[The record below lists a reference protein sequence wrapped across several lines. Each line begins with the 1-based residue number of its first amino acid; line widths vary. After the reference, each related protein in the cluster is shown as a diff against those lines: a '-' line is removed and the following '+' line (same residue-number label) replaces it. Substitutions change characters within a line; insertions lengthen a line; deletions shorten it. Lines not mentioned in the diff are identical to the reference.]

1 MSALAERLSRAMT
14 APRGRL
20 RQWFMRWIKR
30 RGAIHPPLTLSY
42 RQIFIL
48 PTRFGW
54 LLGLLMF
61 GMLMGSLNFNNN
73 LGLLTTFIVGGLAVN
88 STLMAYRNLRGLRI
102 LHCLAAPVFAGQTA
116 RLEVS
121 LASDDARMRPA
132 LELKGPAQTTVFELP
147 ASGRGEAG
155 VDIPTRTR
163 GWLKPERLRLQ
174 TSHPIGL
181 FESWS
186 WFWPEKSILVWPKP
200 ARHAPALPRGSG
212 NESGRQL
219 QREPEGE
226 DFYSLRAWRS
236 GDPLH
241 RIAWKAS
248 QRHQTLLSR
257 EFRAEEAEHLT
268 LDLQHTP
275 GKQLEDRISILTA
288 WVLQAERESLQWTLR
303 LGSQSIGP
311 ARGKAHAHSCL
322 RALAEL

>member
-1 MSALAERLSRAMT
+1 MT
-14 APRGRL
+14 ATAKRRDAASSSLRGNLNR
-20 RQWFMRWIKR
+20 WFSLWIKR
-30 RGAIHPPLTLSY
+30 RGPVKPPLKLGY

-73 LGLLTTFIVGGLAVN
+73 LGLLTTFIVAGLAIN
-88 STLMAYRNLRGLRI
+88 SMLLAYRNLRGLGI
-102 LHCLAAPVFAGQTA
+102 LHCQAAPVFAGQAA

-121 LASDDARMRPA
+121 LAGEEGLARPG
-132 LELKGPAQTTVFELP
+132 LELRGFGKVTRFDLP
-147 ASGRGEAG
+147 GNGRVEAAID
-155 VDIPTRTR
+155 VPTQVR
-163 GWLKPERLRLQ
+163 GWLDPGRLRVQ

-186 WFWPEKSILVWPKP
+186 WFWPEKAILVWPQP
-200 ARHAPALPRGSG
+200 ASQAPPLPRGSG
-212 NESGRQL
+212 SETGQQL

-226 DFYSLRAWRS
+226 SFYSLRRWRS

-257 EFRAEEAEHLT
+257 EFRAEHADHLR
-268 LDLQHTP
+268 LDLNQTP
-275 GKQLEDRISILTA
+275 GQDLEERISVMTA
-288 WVLQAERESLQWTLR
+288 WVLQAEREDLHWTLS
-303 LGSQSIGP
+303 LGQQQLGP
-311 ARGKAHAHSCL
+311 DHGPGHAHRCL

>member
-1 MSALAERLSRAMT
+1 MSLPAERVT
-14 APRGRL
+14 AASDEPSGRL
-20 RQWFMRWIKR
+20 AGWFRQWIKR
-30 RGAIHPPLTLSY
+30 RGPIHPPLTLNY

-73 LGLLTTFIVGGLAVN
+73 LGLLTTFIVAGLAVN
-88 STLMAYRNLRGLRI
+88 SMLLAYRNLRGIRI
-102 LHCLAAPVFAGQTA
+102 LHCQAAPVFAGQPA

-121 LASDDARMRPA
+121 LASEDGRHRPA
-132 LELKGPAQTTVFELP
+132 LELNGFKRISRFDLP
-147 ASGRGEAG
+147 SSGRTEAG
-155 VDIPTRTR
+155 IDLPTRTR
-163 GWLKPERLRLQ
+163 GWLRPGRLRLQ

-186 WFWPEKSILVWPKP
+186 WFWPEKSILVWPRP
-200 ARHAPALPRGSG
+200 ASQPPPLPRGSG
-212 NESGRQL
+212 NQAGRQL

-226 DFYSLRAWRS
+226 NFYSLRRWRS

-257 EFRAEEAEHLT
+257 EFRAEQAEHLE
-268 LDLQHTP
+268 LDLSRTP
-275 GKQLEDRISILTA
+275 GKDLEDRISILTA
-288 WVLQAERESLQWTLR
+288 WVLQVEREGLQWTLS
-303 LGSQSIGP
+303 LGGQQLGP
-311 ARGKAHAHSCL
+311 DSGRAHAHRCL